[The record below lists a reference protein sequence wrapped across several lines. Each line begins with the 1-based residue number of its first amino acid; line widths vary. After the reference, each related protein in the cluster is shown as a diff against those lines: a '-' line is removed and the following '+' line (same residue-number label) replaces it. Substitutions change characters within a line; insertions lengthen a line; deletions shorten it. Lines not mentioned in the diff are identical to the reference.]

1 MSTGAHQL
9 FLNTYFYYI
18 DYIACANRQ
27 YLLASLLY
35 LAE

>member
-9 FLNTYFYYI
+9 FLNTYFI
-18 DYIACANRQ
+18 TLIIACANRQ